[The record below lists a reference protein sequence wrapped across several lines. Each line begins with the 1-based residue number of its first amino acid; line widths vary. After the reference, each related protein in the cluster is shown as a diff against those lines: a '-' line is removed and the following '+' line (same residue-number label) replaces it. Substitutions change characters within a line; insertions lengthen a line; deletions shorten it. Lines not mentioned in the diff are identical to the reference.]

1 METNKV
7 LHFVPSEAPPSGM
20 SKNGYFF
27 QEMEQRE
34 VEQQEEG
41 SEGREEGQDSPIAC
55 GDDIHLYDNQISPGP
70 DAVRVCNHGGP
81 PEASVKKAAERKTL
95 RTTLNSF
102 VLVESIPS
110 LTAGVDLTDSSSAA
124 DADDSGCV
132 LLNTSRRYVKLM
144 NFEEE
149 IRAHRDL
156 DGFLARATILLDETA
171 ASLDDVLKRML
182 HHVGQDSNSSEPS
195 CNFEEV
201 MSMLFTDAGAQ
212 EVNDKSQSFVFFDD
226 VHLLSETIQGVTATA
241 TGIQYQ
247 QSWLCILCNVKYLQR
262 RHVCIS
268 RLERPQ
274 NWGENCCEVRYV
286 ILILAPLKMKSTK
299 TAMELGRTFATLF
312 SDISFRQKLLETKT
326 QEEFK
331 EALVFQRHQLT
342 ATNQQPIALGKE
354 ETDPRSHKPLK
365 CQDFL
370 RAGRGIYEDICR
382 RLPFYPSDFTDGIVG
397 SNKTLLKYMT
407 TAIFLYIAILLPA
420 IAFGSLND
428 ESTRGEIDVRKTII
442 GQSIGGVIYSLFA
455 GSPLVIPLTTAPL
468 AIFISVIRGICDDYN
483 LDFPAF
489 YACIGLWNCLFL
501 ILGGIFNLSLL
512 MKLFKRSTEEVI
524 ALFISIAFVVDAMKG
539 TVKIFHRYYHAP
551 TLANGTIDAFPQ
563 GGDLLGGNR
572 SETAAGFA
580 LNALPDS
587 VIHCT
592 RERPVLCLLLMLG
605 TLWMGYTLYQF
616 KRSPF
621 LHAKVRE
628 VLSDCALPISV
639 LVFSFIGSYIFS
651 DIELPVFKVHDRPV
665 FKVAPF
671 ERLSAM
677 NVVSA
682 MGLGFLLAL
691 LIFIDQNIVVSLTN
705 APENRLLKGT
715 AYHWDLMLSGLINI
729 LMSVLGLPWM
739 HAAFPHS
746 TLHVRQL
753 AFVEQRVEGGHLYE
767 TIVQVKETRLTSL
780 TANIFIGVSVLL
792 LPLPLQWI
800 PKPVLYGLFLYIA
813 LTSIDGNQMCDR
825 MALLLKE
832 QTSYPP
838 THYIRKVPQRKIHY
852 FTFLQMMQ
860 LLVLCTFGMYPIPYM
875 KMIFPL
881 CMIMLIP
888 IRNNVLPHIIEAKYL
903 DIMDAQHM

>member
-1 METNKV
+1 M
-7 LHFVPSEAPPSGM
+7 
-20 SKNGYFF
+20 
-27 QEMEQRE
+27 
-34 VEQQEEG
+34 
-41 SEGREEGQDSPIAC
+41 
-55 GDDIHLYDNQISPGP
+55 HL
-70 DAVRVCNHGGP
+70 
-81 PEASVKKAAERKTL
+81 SVFNI
-95 RTTLNSF
+95 TLNGMISTDISCKSGSDF
-102 VLVESIPS
+102 KRIEFS
-110 LTAGVDLTDSSSAA
+110 LQ
-124 DADDSGCV
+124 
-132 LLNTSRRYVKLM
+132 YVKLM

-149 IRAHRDL
+149 VRAHRDL
-156 DGFLARATILLDETA
+156 DGFLARASILLDETA
-171 ASLDDVLKRML
+171 DS
-182 HHVGQDSNSSEPS
+182 HVSEPS

-212 EVNDKSQSFVFFDD
+212 EVN

-241 TGIQYQ
+241 TGVQYQ
-247 QSWLCILCNVKYLQR
+247 QSWLCILCNVKHLQR

-342 ATNQQPIALGKE
+342 ATNQQPTALGKE

-365 CQDFL
+365 CKDFFK
-370 RAGRGIYEDICR
+370 AGRGIYEDLCR
-382 RLPFYPSDFTDGIVG
+382 RLPFYPSDFTDG
-397 SNKTLLKYMT
+397 KTQQTFMHINQHFLLR
-407 TAIFLYIAILLPA
+407 FLCVCPLC
-420 IAFGSLND
+420 
-428 ESTRGEIDVRKTII
+428 TDVRKTII

-501 ILGGIFNLSLL
+501 ILGGIFNVSLL

-524 ALFISIAFVVDAMKG
+524 ALFISIAFVVDAVKG

-551 TLANGTIDAFPQ
+551 TLANRSIEDFPQ

-572 SETAAGFA
+572 SEVAAGLA
-580 LNALPDS
+580 LNALPES
-587 VIHCT
+587 FIQCT

-639 LVFSFIGSYIFS
+639 LMFSFIGSYLFS
-651 DIELPVFKVHDRPV
+651 DIELPVFKVHDRPI
-665 FKVAPF
+665 FNVAPF

-780 TANIFIGVSVLL
+780 AANIFIGVSVLL
-792 LPLPLQWI
+792 LPVPLQWI

-881 CMIMLIP
+881 LMILLIP

>member
-1 METNKV
+1 MKTVKDDGEVTGVNR
-7 LHFVPSEAPPSGM
+7 FTREAPPSGM

-34 VEQQEEG
+34 VEPEEG
-41 SEGREEGQDSPIAC
+41 SEGQEEGQDSPIAC

-70 DAVRVCNHGGP
+70 DA
-81 PEASVKKAAERKTL
+81 
-95 RTTLNSF
+95 
-102 VLVESIPS
+102 
-110 LTAGVDLTDSSSAA
+110 
-124 DADDSGCV
+124 DDSGCV
-132 LLNTSRRYVKLM
+132 LLNTSRKYVKLM

-156 DGFLARATILLDETA
+156 DGFLAKATILLDETA

-182 HHVGQDSNSSEPS
+182 HHVDQDSNALEPS

-212 EVNDKSQSFVFFDD
+212 EVN

-247 QSWLCILCNVKYLQR
+247 QSWLCILCNVKHLQR

-286 ILILAPLKMKSTK
+286 ILILAPSKTKSTK

-342 ATNQQPIALGKE
+342 ATNQQSTALGKE
-354 ETDPRSHKPLK
+354 ETDPRSHKPLQCK
-365 CQDFL
+365 DFFK
-370 RAGRGIYEDICR
+370 AGRGIYEDLCR
-382 RLPFYPSDFTDGIVG
+382 RLPYYPSDFTDGIVG

-455 GSPLVIPLTTAPL
+455 GSPLVVPLTTAPL

-501 ILGGIFNLSLL
+501 ILGGIFNVSLL

-524 ALFISIAFVVDAMKG
+524 ALFISIAFVVDAVKG
-539 TVKIFHRYYHAP
+539 TVKIFYRYYNAP
-551 TLANGTIDAFPQ
+551 TLSNRSMEILPQ

-572 SETAAGFA
+572 SEVAAGLA
-580 LNALPDS
+580 LNALPES

-592 RERPVLCLLLMLG
+592 RERPLLCLLLMLG

-639 LVFSFIGSYIFS
+639 LMFSFIGSYIFS
-651 DIELPVFKVHDRPV
+651 DIDLPVFKVHDRPV
-665 FKVAPF
+665 FNVAPF
-671 ERLSAM
+671 ERLSAL

-881 CMIMLIP
+881 LMIMLIP

>member
-1 METNKV
+1 MKTEKEAGDMTGVTVNR
-7 LHFVPSEAPPSGM
+7 FAEEAPPAGM
-20 SKNGYFF
+20 STNGYFF
-27 QEMEQRE
+27 QEMELQKSTPE
-34 VEQQEEG
+34 D
-41 SEGREEGQDSPIAC
+41 SCEGREEGQDSPIAC
-55 GDDIHLYDNQISPGP
+55 EDNIHLYANTQVQTGGADP
-70 DAVRVCNHGGP
+70 DV
-81 PEASVKKAAERKTL
+81 
-95 RTTLNSF
+95 
-102 VLVESIPS
+102 
-110 LTAGVDLTDSSSAA
+110 
-124 DADDSGCV
+124 SGCV
-132 LLNTSRRYVKLM
+132 LLNTSRKYVKLM

-156 DGFLARATILLDETA
+156 DGFLARASILLDETA
-171 ASLDDVLKRML
+171 ASLDDVLKKML
-182 HHVGQDSNSSEPS
+182 HYVGQESHTSEPG

-201 MSMLFTDAGAQ
+201 MSHLFTDAGAQ
-212 EVNDKSQSFVFFDD
+212 EVN

-247 QSWLCILCNVKYLQR
+247 QSWLCILCSVKSLQR

-274 NWGENCCEVRYV
+274 NWGENCCEVRYI
-286 ILILAPLKMKSTK
+286 ILILAPYKMKSTK
-299 TAMELGRTFATLF
+299 TAMELGRTFATMF

-331 EALVFQRHQLT
+331 EALVQQRHRLT
-342 ATNQQPIALGKE
+342 CDNHQPATTQE
-354 ETDPRSHKPLK
+354 ETDPHRHKPLTYR
-365 CQDFL
+365 DFL
-370 RAGRGIYEDICR
+370 RAGRGIYEDFCR
-382 RLPFYPSDFTDGIVG
+382 RLPLYTSDFTDGVVG
-397 SNKTLLKYMT
+397 NNKTLLKYTT

-428 ESTRGEIDVRKTII
+428 ESTRGEIDVWKTII
-442 GQSIGGVIYSLFA
+442 GQSIGGIIYSLFA

-468 AIFISVIRGICDDYN
+468 AIFISVIREICDEYN
-483 LDFPAF
+483 LNFPAF
-489 YACIGLWNCLFL
+489 YACIGLWNSFFL
-501 ILGGIFNLSLL
+501 ILGGIFNASLL

-524 ALFISIAFVVDAMKG
+524 ALFISVAFLGDAVKG
-539 TVKIFHRYYHAP
+539 TFKIFHKYYHAP
-551 TLANGTIDAFPQ
+551 WLLLNGSTVRVPGLSPWNQSESVALE
-563 GGDLLGGNR
+563 DL
-572 SETAAGFA
+572 
-580 LNALPDS
+580 
-587 VIHCT
+587 VILCS

-605 TLWMGYTLYQF
+605 TLWLGYTLYQF

-639 LVFSFIGSYIFS
+639 LIFSFVGSYLFI
-651 DIELPVFKVHDRPV
+651 DIDLPVFNFHEGNL
-665 FKVAPF
+665 FNVAPF
-671 ERLSAM
+671 SLLSPM
-677 NVVSA
+677 SVLSA

-715 AYHWDLMLSGLINI
+715 AYHWDLMLSGFINI

-753 AFVEQRVEGGHLYE
+753 AYVEQRVEGGHLYE
-767 TIVQVKETRLTSL
+767 TIVSVMETRLTSL
-780 TANIFIGVSVLL
+780 AANILIGVSVFL
-792 LPLPLQWI
+792 LPVPLQWI

-813 LTSIDGNQMCDR
+813 LTSIDGNQLCDR

-852 FTFLQMMQ
+852 FTGLQMLQ
-860 LLVLCTFGMYPIPYM
+860 LLVLCAFGMYPLPYM

-881 CMIMLIP
+881 FMILLIP
-888 IRNNVLPHIIEAKYL
+888 IRNYLLPQIIEAKYL
-903 DIMDAQHM
+903 DVIDAQHM

>member
-1 METNKV
+1 MDTFFKKWQ
-7 LHFVPSEAPPSGM
+7 EA
-20 SKNGYFF
+20 
-27 QEMEQRE
+27 E
-34 VEQQEEG
+34 QEEG
-41 SEGREEGQDSPIAC
+41 SEGREEGQDLPMAY
-55 GDDIHLYDNQISPGP
+55 GDDIHLYDNQISPGT
-70 DAVRVCNHGGP
+70 
-81 PEASVKKAAERKTL
+81 E
-95 RTTLNSF
+95 
-102 VLVESIPS
+102 
-110 LTAGVDLTDSSSAA
+110 
-124 DADDSGCV
+124 ADDSGCV

-149 IRAHRDL
+149 VRAHRDL
-156 DGFLARATILLDETA
+156 DGFLERASILLDETA
-171 ASLDDVLKRML
+171 ATLDDVLKRML
-182 HHVGQDSNSSEPS
+182 HHVSQDSHVSEPS

-201 MSMLFTDAGAQ
+201 MSMLFTDAGTQ

-241 TGIQYQ
+241 TGVQYQ
-247 QSWLCILCNVKYLQR
+247 QSWLCILCNVKHLQR

-286 ILILAPLKMKSTK
+286 ILILAPSKMKSTK
-299 TAMELGRTFATLF
+299 TAMELGRTFASLF

-342 ATNQQPIALGKE
+342 AANQEPVALGKKE
-354 ETDPRSHKPLK
+354 VAPRSHKPLK
-365 CQDFL
+365 CKDFL
-370 RAGRGIYEDICR
+370 RAGRGIYEDLCR

-442 GQSIGGVIYSLFA
+442 GQSIGGVIYSLCA

-501 ILGGIFNLSLL
+501 ILGGIFNVSLL

-524 ALFISIAFVVDAMKG
+524 ALFISIAFVVDAVKG
-539 TVKIFHRYYHAP
+539 TVKIFHRYYHSP
-551 TLANGTIDAFPQ
+551 TLANRSIEDFPQ

-572 SETAAGFA
+572 SKAVLG
-580 LNALPDS
+580 S
-587 VIHCT
+587 VFNTFPESFIQCT

-639 LVFSFIGSYIFS
+639 LLFSFIGSYLFS
-651 DIELPVFKVHDRPV
+651 DIELPVFKVHDRPI
-665 FKVAPF
+665 FNVAPF

-705 APENRLLKGT
+705 ASENRLLKGT

-780 TANIFIGVSVLL
+780 AANIFIGVSVLL

-881 CMIMLIP
+881 VMVLLIP

>member
-34 VEQQEEG
+34 AEQEEG

-55 GDDIHLYDNQISPGP
+55 GDDIHLYDNQSPGP
-70 DAVRVCNHGGP
+70 D
-81 PEASVKKAAERKTL
+81 S
-95 RTTLNSF
+95 
-102 VLVESIPS
+102 
-110 LTAGVDLTDSSSAA
+110 
-124 DADDSGCV
+124 DDSGCV

-156 DGFLARATILLDETA
+156 DGFLARASILLDETA

-182 HHVGQDSNSSEPS
+182 HHVGQDSHTSEPS

-212 EVNDKSQSFVFFDD
+212 EVN

-241 TGIQYQ
+241 TGVQYQ
-247 QSWLCILCNVKYLQR
+247 QSWLCILCNVKSLQR

-299 TAMELGRTFATLF
+299 TAMELGRTFATMF

-342 ATNQQPIALGKE
+342 AANQQPTSVEEE

-365 CQDFL
+365 CKDFF
-370 RAGRGIYEDICR
+370 RAGRGIYEDLCR
-382 RLPFYPSDFTDGIVG
+382 RLPLYPSDFTDGVVG

-468 AIFISVIRGICDDYN
+468 AIFISVIRGICDDYK

-501 ILGGIFNLSLL
+501 ILGGIFNVSLL

-524 ALFISIAFVVDAMKG
+524 ALFISIAFVVDAVKG
-539 TVKIFHRYYHAP
+539 TAKIFASYYRPA
-551 TLANGTIDAFPQ
+551 TLPNGSVEAFHQLPD
-563 GGDLLGGNR
+563 GGSLLGGNG
-572 SETAAGFA
+572 SEVAAGLA
-580 LNALPDS
+580 LSAQCS
-587 VIHCT
+587 IFQCT

-639 LVFSFIGSYIFS
+639 LMFSFIGSYVFS
-651 DIELPVFKVHDRPV
+651 DIELPVFKVHERPV
-665 FKVAPF
+665 FSVAPF

-780 TANIFIGVSVLL
+780 AANIFIGVSVLL

-881 CMIMLIP
+881 FMILLIP
-888 IRNNVLPHIIEAKYL
+888 IRNNVLPRIIEAKYL

>member
-1 METNKV
+1 
-7 LHFVPSEAPPSGM
+7 
-20 SKNGYFF
+20 
-27 QEMEQRE
+27 
-34 VEQQEEG
+34 
-41 SEGREEGQDSPIAC
+41 
-55 GDDIHLYDNQISPGP
+55 
-70 DAVRVCNHGGP
+70 
-81 PEASVKKAAERKTL
+81 
-95 RTTLNSF
+95 
-102 VLVESIPS
+102 
-110 LTAGVDLTDSSSAA
+110 
-124 DADDSGCV
+124 
-132 LLNTSRRYVKLM
+132 M

-149 IRAHRDL
+149 VRAHRDL
-156 DGFLARATILLDETA
+156 DGFLARASILLDETA
-171 ASLDDVLKRML
+171 ASLDDVLKKML
-182 HHVGQDSNSSEPS
+182 HHVAQDGHTSEPG

-212 EVNDKSQSFVFFDD
+212 EVNGKHQSQHSRRIRCDRGN
-226 VHLLSETIQGVTATA
+226 LS
-241 TGIQYQ
+241 
-247 QSWLCILCNVKYLQR
+247 LQR

-286 ILILAPLKMKSTK
+286 ILVLAPLKMKSTK

-331 EALVFQRHQLT
+331 EALVFQRQQLT
-342 ATNQQPIALGKE
+342 ATNTLPTPLGME
-354 ETDPRSHKPLK
+354 ETDPACK
-365 CQDFL
+365 DFFK
-370 RAGRGIYEDICR
+370 AGRGIYEDFCR
-382 RLPFYPSDFTDGIVG
+382 RLPFYISDFTDGIVG

-442 GQSIGGVIYSLFA
+442 GQSIGGVIYSLSPALRCSCGFTV
-455 GSPLVIPLTTAPL
+455 GSFSA
-468 AIFISVIRGICDDYN
+468 VIRGICDDYN

-524 ALFISIAFVVDAMKG
+524 ALFISIAFVVDAVKG
-539 TVKIFHRYYHAP
+539 TVKIFQRYYHPP
-551 TLANGTIDAFPQ
+551 TLS
-563 GGDLLGGNR
+563 NR
-572 SETAAGFA
+572 SVDLHRPADVLVANKTSITAGFA
-580 LNALPDS
+580 LSALPES
-587 VIHCT
+587 IIHCT
-592 RERPVLCLLLMLG
+592 RERLLLCLLLMLG

-639 LVFSFIGSYIFS
+639 LMFSFIGSYIFS
-651 DIELPVFKVHDRPV
+651 DVELPVFKDHDRPI
-665 FKVAPF
+665 FNVAPF
-671 ERLSAM
+671 ERLSAL

-729 LMSVLGLPWM
+729 LMSVMGLPWM

-780 TANIFIGVSVLL
+780 AANIFIGVSVLL
-792 LPLPLQWI
+792 LPVPLQWI

-881 CMIMLIP
+881 VMILLIP

>member
-34 VEQQEEG
+34 AEQEED
-41 SEGREEGQDSPIAC
+41 SECREEGQDLPIAC
-55 GDDIHLYDNQISPGP
+55 GEDIHLYDNQISPGP
-70 DAVRVCNHGGP
+70 
-81 PEASVKKAAERKTL
+81 
-95 RTTLNSF
+95 
-102 VLVESIPS
+102 
-110 LTAGVDLTDSSSAA
+110 

-149 IRAHRDL
+149 VRAHRDL
-156 DGFLARATILLDETA
+156 DGFLARASILLDETA

-182 HHVGQDSNSSEPS
+182 HHVGEDSHVSEPG

-212 EVNDKSQSFVFFDD
+212 EVNEKSQSFVFFDD

-241 TGIQYQ
+241 TGVQYQ
-247 QSWLCILCNVKYLQR
+247 QSWLCILCNVKHLQR

-286 ILILAPLKMKSTK
+286 ILILAPSKMKSTK
-299 TAMELGRTFATLF
+299 TAMELGRTFGTLF

-342 ATNQQPIALGKE
+342 AANQQPIVLGKK
-354 ETDPRSHKPLK
+354 ETVPRSHKPLK
-365 CQDFL
+365 CKDFFK
-370 RAGRGIYEDICR
+370 AGRGIYEDLRR

-501 ILGGIFNLSLL
+501 ILGGIFNVSLL

-524 ALFISIAFVVDAMKG
+524 ALFISIAFVVDAVKG
-539 TVKIFHRYYHAP
+539 TVKIFQRYYHAP
-551 TLANGTIDAFPQ
+551 GLENRSIADLPQ
-563 GGDLLGGNR
+563 VGDLQGGNR
-572 SETAAGFA
+572 SEVMVGSVF
-580 LNALPDS
+580 NALPES
-587 VIHCT
+587 FIQCT

-639 LVFSFIGSYIFS
+639 LLFSFIGSYIFS
-651 DIELPVFKVHDRPV
+651 DIELPVFKVHNRPI
-665 FKVAPF
+665 FNVAPF

-780 TANIFIGVSVLL
+780 AANIFIGVSLLL
-792 LPLPLQWI
+792 LPVPLQWI

-881 CMIMLIP
+881 VMILLIP

>member
-1 METNKV
+1 MDFRRNAKGTHTPVNI
-7 LHFVPSEAPPSGM
+7 HH
-20 SKNGYFF
+20 
-27 QEMEQRE
+27 QE
-34 VEQQEEG
+34 VERVTSFKFLG
-41 SEGREEGQDSPIAC
+41 VHISEDLAWTPNTSA
-55 GDDIHLYDNQISPGP
+55 L
-70 DAVRVCNHGGP
+70 
-81 PEASVKKAAERKTL
+81 VKKAHKRIFFLRKLAKL
-95 RTTLNSF
+95 RLSTQ
-102 VLVESIPS
+102 V
-110 LTAGVDLTDSSSAA
+110 
-124 DADDSGCV
+124 
-132 LLNTSRRYVKLM
+132 LM
-144 NFEEE
+144 NFY
-149 IRAHRDL
+149 RC
-156 DGFLARATILLDETA
+156 TIESILTTCI
-171 ASLDDVLKRML
+171 SVWY
-182 HHVGQDSNSSEPS
+182 
-195 CNFEEV
+195 
-201 MSMLFTDAGAQ
+201 
-212 EVNDKSQSFVFFDD
+212 

-241 TGIQYQ
+241 TGVQYQ
-247 QSWLCILCNVKYLQR
+247 QSWLCIPCNVKSLQR

-299 TAMELGRTFATLF
+299 TAMELGRTFATMF

-342 ATNQQPIALGKE
+342 AANQEPTTVEEE

-365 CQDFL
+365 CRDFF
-370 RAGRGIYEDICR
+370 RAGRGIYEDLCR

-428 ESTRGEIDVRKTII
+428 ESTRGEIDVLKTIV
-442 GQSIGGVIYSLFA
+442 GQSIGGIIYSLFA

-468 AIFISVIRGICDDYN
+468 AIFISVIREICDDYN

-489 YACIGLWNCLFL
+489 YACIGLWNSIFL

-524 ALFISIAFVVDAMKG
+524 ALFISIAFVVDAVKG
-539 TVKIFHRYYHAP
+539 TIKIFHKYYHAP
-551 TLANGTIDAFPQ
+551 TLSNGSMETFPRPQ
-563 GGDLLGGNR
+563 GGGGPPGGNGT
-572 SETAAGFA
+572 EAVAGFA
-580 LNALPDS
+580 LDVFPESL
-587 VIHCT
+587 IQCT

-621 LHAKVRE
+621 LHAKMRE

-639 LVFSFIGSYIFS
+639 LMFSFIGSYLFN
-651 DIELPVFKVHDRPV
+651 DIELPVFRVHNRPI
-665 FKVAPF
+665 FNLAQF
-671 ERLSAM
+671 DRLSVL
-677 NVVSA
+677 NILSA

-753 AFVEQRVEGGHLYE
+753 AFVEQRVEGGHVYE
-767 TIVQVKETRLTSL
+767 TIVQVKETRVTSL
-780 TANIFIGVSVLL
+780 AANIFIGISVLL
-792 LPLPLQWI
+792 LPVPLQYI

-881 CMIMLIP
+881 LMILLIP
-888 IRNNVLPHIIEAKYL
+888 IRNSVLPRIIEAKYL

>member
-34 VEQQEEG
+34 AEQEED
-41 SEGREEGQDSPIAC
+41 SECREEGQDLPIAC
-55 GDDIHLYDNQISPGP
+55 GEDIHLYDNQISPGP
-70 DAVRVCNHGGP
+70 
-81 PEASVKKAAERKTL
+81 
-95 RTTLNSF
+95 
-102 VLVESIPS
+102 
-110 LTAGVDLTDSSSAA
+110 

-149 IRAHRDL
+149 VRAHRDL
-156 DGFLARATILLDETA
+156 DGFLARASILLDETA

-182 HHVGQDSNSSEPS
+182 HHVGEDSHVSEPG

-212 EVNDKSQSFVFFDD
+212 EVN

-241 TGIQYQ
+241 TGVQYQ
-247 QSWLCILCNVKYLQR
+247 QSWLCILCNVKHLQR

-286 ILILAPLKMKSTK
+286 ILILAPSKMKSTK
-299 TAMELGRTFATLF
+299 TAMELGRTFGTLF

-342 ATNQQPIALGKE
+342 AANQQPIVLGKK
-354 ETDPRSHKPLK
+354 ETVPRSHKPLK
-365 CQDFL
+365 CKDFFK
-370 RAGRGIYEDICR
+370 AGRGIYEDLRR

-501 ILGGIFNLSLL
+501 ILGGIFNVSLL

-524 ALFISIAFVVDAMKG
+524 ALFISIAFVVDAVKG
-539 TVKIFHRYYHAP
+539 TVKIFQRYYHAP
-551 TLANGTIDAFPQ
+551 GLENRSIADLPQ
-563 GGDLLGGNR
+563 VGDLQGGNR
-572 SETAAGFA
+572 SEVMVGSVF
-580 LNALPDS
+580 NALPES
-587 VIHCT
+587 FIQCT

-639 LVFSFIGSYIFS
+639 LLFSFIGSYIFS
-651 DIELPVFKVHDRPV
+651 DIELPVFKVHNRPI
-665 FKVAPF
+665 FNVAPF

-780 TANIFIGVSVLL
+780 AANIFIGVSLLL
-792 LPLPLQWI
+792 LPVPLQWI

-881 CMIMLIP
+881 VMILLIP

>member
-1 METNKV
+1 IT
-7 LHFVPSEAPPSGM
+7 
-20 SKNGYFF
+20 
-27 QEMEQRE
+27 R
-34 VEQQEEG
+34 
-41 SEGREEGQDSPIAC
+41 
-55 GDDIHLYDNQISPGP
+55 
-70 DAVRVCNHGGP
+70 
-81 PEASVKKAAERKTL
+81 
-95 RTTLNSF
+95 SF
-102 VLVESIPS
+102 PQ
-110 LTAGVDLTDSSSAA
+110 
-124 DADDSGCV
+124 
-132 LLNTSRRYVKLM
+132 YVKLM

-156 DGFLARATILLDETA
+156 DGFLAKASILLDETA

-182 HHVGQDSNSSEPS
+182 HHVGQDSHATEPA

-212 EVNDKSQSFVFFDD
+212 EVN

-241 TGIQYQ
+241 TGVQYQ
-247 QSWLCILCNVKYLQR
+247 QSWLCILCNVKHLQR

-331 EALVFQRHQLT
+331 EALVFQRQQLT
-342 ATNQQPIALGKE
+342 AVNQQPTALGKE

-365 CQDFL
+365 CKDFFKV
-370 RAGRGIYEDICR
+370 GRGIYEDLCR
-382 RLPFYPSDFTDGIVG
+382 RLPLYPSDFTDGVVG

-428 ESTRGEIDVRKTII
+428 ESTRGEI
-442 GQSIGGVIYSLFA
+442 
-455 GSPLVIPLTTAPL
+455 
-468 AIFISVIRGICDDYN
+468 VIRGICDDYD

-501 ILGGIFNLSLL
+501 ILGGIFNVSLL

-524 ALFISIAFVVDAMKG
+524 ALFISVAFVGDAMKG
-539 TVKIFHRYYHAP
+539 TVKIFHRYYQSP
-551 TLANGTIDAFPQ
+551 TLANRSMEDFPQ

-572 SETAAGFA
+572 SEAAAGLA
-580 LNALPDS
+580 LNALPES
-587 VIHCT
+587 FIQCT

-639 LVFSFIGSYIFS
+639 LLFSFIGSYVFS
-651 DIELPVFKVHDRPV
+651 DIELHNRPI
-665 FKVAPF
+665 FNVAHL
-671 ERLSAM
+671 ERLSLM
-677 NVVSA
+677 NIFSA
-682 MGLGFLLAL
+682 MGLGFLLAI

-753 AFVEQRVEGGHLYE
+753 AFVEQRVERGHLYE

-780 TANIFIGVSVLL
+780 AANIFIGVSVML

-860 LLVLCTFGMYPIPYM
+860 LLVLCAFGMYPMPYM

-881 CMIMLIP
+881 VMILLIP
-888 IRNNVLPHIIEAKYL
+888 IRYNLLPRIIEAKYL

>member
-1 METNKV
+1 
-7 LHFVPSEAPPSGM
+7 
-20 SKNGYFF
+20 
-27 QEMEQRE
+27 MEQRE
-34 VEQQEEG
+34 VELEEG
-41 SEGREEGQDSPIAC
+41 SEGREEGQDSPITC
-55 GDDIHLYDNQISPGP
+55 GDDIHLYDNQSPGP
-70 DAVRVCNHGGP
+70 D
-81 PEASVKKAAERKTL
+81 S
-95 RTTLNSF
+95 
-102 VLVESIPS
+102 
-110 LTAGVDLTDSSSAA
+110 
-124 DADDSGCV
+124 DDSGCV
-132 LLNTSRRYVKLM
+132 LLNTSRKYVKLM

-149 IRAHRDL
+149 VRAHRDL
-156 DGFLARATILLDETA
+156 DGFLARASILLDETA

-182 HHVGQDSNSSEPS
+182 HHVGQDSLTSEPG

-201 MSMLFTDAGAQ
+201 MSLMFTDAGAQ
-212 EVNDKSQSFVFFDD
+212 EVN

-247 QSWLCILCNVKYLQR
+247 QSWLCILCNVKSLLR

-299 TAMELGRTFATLF
+299 TAMELGRTFATMF
-312 SDISFRQKLLETKT
+312 SDISFRQTLLETKT

-331 EALVFQRHQLT
+331 EALVLQRQQLT
-342 ATNQQPIALGKE
+342 AANQRPTTLEDEE
-354 ETDPRSHKPLK
+354 ETNPHSNKPLK
-365 CQDFL
+365 CRDFF
-370 RAGRGIYEDICR
+370 RPGRGIYEDLCR
-382 RLPFYPSDFTDGIVG
+382 RLPYYPSDFTDGVVG

-428 ESTRGEIDVRKTII
+428 ESTRGEIDVKKTII
-442 GQSIGGVIYSLFA
+442 GQSIGGVIYSLLA
-455 GSPLVIPLTTAPL
+455 GSPVVVPLTTAPL
-468 AIFISVIRGICDDYN
+468 AIFISVIRGICDDYD

-489 YACIGLWNCLFL
+489 YACIGLWNSLFL
-501 ILGGIFNLSLL
+501 ILGGIFNLSLV

-524 ALFISIAFVVDAMKG
+524 ALFISTAFVVDAVKG
-539 TVKIFHRYYHAP
+539 TAKIFHKYYHAP
-551 TLANGTIDAFPQ
+551 TIANGSAVSPVQQQKTS
-563 GGDLLGGNR
+563 LLGANQTESG
-572 SETAAGFA
+572 EGGVW
-580 LNALPDS
+580 LQALPQS
-587 VIHCT
+587 IVQCT
-592 RERPVLCLLLMLG
+592 RESPVLCLLLMLG

-639 LVFSFIGSYIFS
+639 LMFSFIGSYLFN
-651 DIELPVFKVHDRPV
+651 DIELPVFNLNNGPV
-665 FKVAPF
+665 FKMAPF
-671 ERLSAM
+671 ERLSAI
-677 NVVSA
+677 NVLSA
-682 MGLGFLLAL
+682 MGLGFLLAV

-729 LMSVLGLPWM
+729 MMSVLGLPWM

-780 TANIFIGVSVLL
+780 TANIFIGVSVLM
-792 LPLPLQWI
+792 LPIPLQWI

-852 FTFLQMMQ
+852 FTFLQIMQ
-860 LLVLCTFGMYPIPYM
+860 LLVLCTFGMYPLPYT

-881 CMIMLIP
+881 LMTLLIP
-888 IRNNVLPHIIEAKYL
+888 IRNHVLPRIIEAKYL

>member
-34 VEQQEEG
+34 VEQEEG
-41 SEGREEGQDSPIAC
+41 SEGREEGQESPIAC

-70 DAVRVCNHGGP
+70 
-81 PEASVKKAAERKTL
+81 
-95 RTTLNSF
+95 
-102 VLVESIPS
+102 
-110 LTAGVDLTDSSSAA
+110 

-156 DGFLARATILLDETA
+156 DGFLAKATILLDETA

-182 HHVGQDSNSSEPS
+182 HHVGQDSNSSEPT

-247 QSWLCILCNVKYLQR
+247 QSWLCILCNVKHLQR

-268 RLERPQ
+268 RLDRPQ

-312 SDISFRQKLLETKT
+312 SDISFRQTLLETKT

-342 ATNQQPIALGKE
+342 ATNQPPTALGKE

-365 CQDFL
+365 CKDFL
-370 RAGRGIYEDICR
+370 RPGRGIYEDFCR

-501 ILGGIFNLSLL
+501 ILGGIFNVSLL

-524 ALFISIAFVVDAMKG
+524 ALFISIAFVVDAVKG
-539 TVKIFHRYYHAP
+539 TIKIFQRYYHPP
-551 TLANGTIDAFPQ
+551 TLVNSSMHAFNSSIHVFNSSIDAFNSSVYAFNSSADALSQ
-563 GGDLLGGNR
+563 AGDLLGGNR
-572 SETAAGFA
+572 SEVAAGFA
-580 LNALPDS
+580 LNALPKS
-587 VIHCT
+587 VIQCS

-628 VLSDCALPISV
+628 VMSDCALPISV
-639 LVFSFIGSYIFS
+639 LLFSFIGSYIFS
-651 DIELPVFKVHDRPV
+651 DIELPVFKVHNRPV

-682 MGLGFLLAL
+682 MGLGFLLAV

-881 CMIMLIP
+881 LMIMLIP
-888 IRNNVLPHIIEAKYL
+888 IRNNVLPHVIEAKYL